1 MTGGAK
7 KAPGQ
12 AVNPES
18 VRNEAYDDGVTFSAT
33 LDLLRRFCRA
43 LRDCAIGL
51 MMPTTST

>member
-18 VRNEAYDDGVTFSAT
+18 VPNDAYDGGVTFSAT